1 MNKLNFHG
9 KIISAKYSPEKESVE
24 ELKKKLLYREK
35 EYLSFIEN
43 KQDELHVL
51 KKNEIFIKNVA
62 GSNDTNYKKIMKKS
76 YWNPSSHRNMVDL
89 NAIYQNKIQR
99 KPRKPRIDLK
109 N

>member
-1 MNKLNFHG
+1 MNKFNFHG
-9 KIISAKYSPEKESVE
+9 KIISAKYCPEKESVG
-24 ELKKKLLYREK
+24 ELKKKLLHREK

-51 KKNEIFIKNVA
+51 KKNEIFIKTA